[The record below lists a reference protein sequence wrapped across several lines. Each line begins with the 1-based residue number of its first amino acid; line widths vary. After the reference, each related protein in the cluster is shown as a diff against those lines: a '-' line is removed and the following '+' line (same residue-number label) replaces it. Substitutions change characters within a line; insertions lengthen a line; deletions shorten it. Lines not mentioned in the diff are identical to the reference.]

1 MVSPASR
8 SEFLVPLTEANLFC
22 LKSFNMGIGEV
33 LSSVIKKPYTDHSH
47 LIDKCFAV
55 AVLID

>member
-1 MVSPASR
+1 
-8 SEFLVPLTEANLFC
+8 
-22 LKSFNMGIGEV
+22 MGIGEV